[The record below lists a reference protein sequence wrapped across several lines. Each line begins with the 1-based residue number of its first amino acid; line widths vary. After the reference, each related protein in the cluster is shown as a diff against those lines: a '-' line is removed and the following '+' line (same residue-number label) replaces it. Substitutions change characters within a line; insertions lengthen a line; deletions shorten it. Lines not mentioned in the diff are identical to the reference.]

1 MQLLKNFDFYSK
13 VTDIILINA
22 YISAVFI
29 LINII
34 FIILIFYF
42 RIVKNRYAIQ
52 KKTLE
57 GKMIE
62 LINNVLFDEKQD
74 ISELQKFKNSFLKST
89 FAKHVAV
96 ESILVFAK
104 NLKGESNKVLL
115 STFKTLELDKFMM
128 NKLKNPIWHR
138 KARSLYI
145 ITNIG
150 LEIDESLIP
159 KLLNHPK
166 FEVRLQTILYY
177 IRMHQNNPLTFLN
190 DLKAPLTLWQQI
202 YIEDALKHHQGK
214 IPDFSQWLDHSQTSV
229 VIFSIKMIA
238 NYNQY
243 ENIPKLLLF
252 MNKENDLLKIHA
264 LKALSVLGHHEMVDF
279 FDF

>member
-22 YISAVFI
+22 YISALFI

-96 ESILVFAK
+96 ESILV
-104 NLKGESNKVLL
+104 
-115 STFKTLELDKFMM
+115 
-128 NKLKNPIWHR
+128 
-138 KARSLYI
+138 
-145 ITNIG
+145 
-150 LEIDESLIP
+150 
-159 KLLNHPK
+159 
-166 FEVRLQTILYY
+166 LQ
-177 IRMHQNNPLTFLN
+177 
-190 DLKAPLTLWQQI
+190 
-202 YIEDALKHHQGK
+202 K
-214 IPDFSQWLDHSQTSV
+214 I
-229 VIFSIKMIA
+229 
-238 NYNQY
+238 
-243 ENIPKLLLF
+243 
-252 MNKENDLLKIHA
+252 
-264 LKALSVLGHHEMVDF
+264 
-279 FDF
+279 